1 MTGVVELVSNSR
13 VVRPDSL
20 VHVEHQ
26 HLTDAIL
33 ESFGLIPD
41 SGGAGKFR
49 GGLSVRRDFEFPY
62 ADCTFTILSDG
73 RKFPPWGLAGGQPGA
88 CARFVLDPE
97 GKAEDLPS
105 KITLTVPKGGRVSVQ
120 TPGGGGFGN
129 PLLRDKSAV
138 TDDLRNGY
146 VSAAS
151 ARDNYG
157 FET

>member
-1 MTGVVELVSNSR
+1 M
-13 VVRPDSL
+13 
-20 VHVEHQ
+20 
-26 HLTDAIL
+26 
-33 ESFGLIPD
+33 
-41 SGGAGKFR
+41 
-49 GGLSVRRDFEFPY
+49 
-62 ADCTFTILSDG
+62 
-73 RKFPPWGLAGGQPGA
+73 
-88 CARFVLDPE
+88 
-97 GKAEDLPS
+97 
-105 KITLTVPKGGRVSVQ
+105 SVQ